1 MVRDGKKTRFWLDV
15 WLGDCPLKI
24 VFSEIFE
31 ICNQQ
36 NWSVFEVLEQGDIN
50 LTFRRN
56 FGDREMIEWEELL
69 TMVANVSLSDEP
81 DTVRWALEKSGELNT
96 SSLYDEMTYTG
107 ITNNWIVNMWRAKL
121 PLKIK
126 VYGRFAMTE
135 YNQQNNWLREIGQE
149 G

>member
-81 DTVRWALEKSGELNT
+81 DTVRWALEKSGELNH
-96 SSLYDEMTYTG
+96 LLCIM
-107 ITNNWIVNMWRAKL
+107 K
-121 PLKIK
+121 
-126 VYGRFAMTE
+126 
-135 YNQQNNWLREIGQE
+135 
-149 G
+149 